1 MTVLSDLTDAAR
13 TALASAGPATVAIG
27 RHGRGAGLV
36 VAPNRVLTNAHNL
49 RDRTTQVTFAD
60 GRVDQG
66 RLVGTDADHD
76 VVVLEVDTG
85 DIAPP
90 AWADDEPGIGEAVF
104 AVVQSPWG
112 DRVTPGFVS
121 GRGRAFRGPR
131 GRRIK
136 GGVEHTAPL
145 ARGSSG
151 SPLVDATG
159 RIVAINTHRLGDGFY
174 LALPADAEL
183 RARVD
188 GLAKGDDVRG
198 KRLGISVVPGPA
210 AARLRAKVGLPDQAG
225 LLVAGVVPGSPADAA
240 GVSEGDLVVA
250 VDGHETPNVDAL
262 WDVLDDAGDT
272 VVLRLVRGTDER
284 EVTLSFAAAGG
295 GAGDDDAP
303 RPTGG

>member
-1 MTVLSDLTDAAR
+1 M
-13 TALASAGPATVAIG
+13 
-27 RHGRGAGLV
+27 
-36 VAPNRVLTNAHNL
+36 
-49 RDRTTQVTFAD
+49 TFAD
-60 GRVDQG
+60 GRIDQG

-76 VVVLEVDTG
+76 VVVLDVDTG

-90 AWADDEPGIGEAVF
+90 AWTDDEPGIGEAVF
-104 AVVQSPWG
+104 TVVQSPWG

-136 GGVEHTAPL
+136 GGIEHTAPL

-159 RIVAINTHRLGDGFY
+159 RVVGINTHRLGDGFY

-183 RARVD
+183 RERVD
-188 GLAKGDDVRG
+188 ALAKGDDVRG

-210 AARLRAKVGLPDQAG
+210 AARLRAKVGLPEQPG

-250 VDGHETPNVDAL
+250 VDGRETPTVDAL

-284 EVTLSFAAAGG
+284 EVTLSFAAPGEDADSDDESGPAAG
-295 GAGDDDAP
+295 
-303 RPTGG
+303 

>member
-1 MTVLSDLTDAAR
+1 MPLSDVADAAR
-13 TALASAGPATVAIG
+13 TALASVGPATVAIG

-36 VAPNRVLTNAHNL
+36 VAPNRVVTNAHNL

-60 GRVDQG
+60 GRSEQA
-66 RLVGTDADHD
+66 RLVGSDADHD

-90 AWADDEPGIGEAVF
+90 AWTDDAPEVGEAVF
-104 AVVQSPWG
+104 AVVQSRWG

-136 GGVEHTAPL
+136 GSIEHTAPL

-159 RIVAINTHRLGDGFY
+159 RVVGLNTHRLGDGFY
-174 LALPADAEL
+174 LALTADAEL
-183 RARVD
+183 RQRVD
-188 GLAKGDDVRG
+188 GLAKGEDVRG
-198 KRLGISVVPGPA
+198 KRLGIAVVPGPA
-210 AARLRAKVGLPDQAG
+210 AARMRAKVGLPEQPG
-225 LLVAGVVPGSPADAA
+225 LLVAGVESGSPAAAA
-240 GVSEGDLVVA
+240 GVAEGDLVVA
-250 VDGHETPNVDAL
+250 VDGTETPTVDAL
-262 WDVLDDAGDT
+262 WDVLDAAGDT

-284 EVTLSFAAAGG
+284 EVTLSFAVAEDDQSP
-295 GAGDDDAP
+295 GDAED
-303 RPTGG
+303 